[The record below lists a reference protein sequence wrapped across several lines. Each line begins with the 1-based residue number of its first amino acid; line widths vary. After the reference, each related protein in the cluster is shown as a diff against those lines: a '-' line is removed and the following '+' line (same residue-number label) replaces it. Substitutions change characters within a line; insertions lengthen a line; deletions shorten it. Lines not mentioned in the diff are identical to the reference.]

1 MLPARNR
8 LRSSAD
14 FALTVRR
21 GVRVGQRTLVL
32 HGLRVEQD
40 RTERSEPAQP
50 ARVKDSPPVQV
61 GFVVSRAVGNAV
73 RRNRTKRRLRALMAS
88 SLDSLP
94 AGARLVVRA
103 LPPAA
108 EASGDALAQDLDRAV
123 RRLVAKLS

>member
-1 MLPARNR
+1 
-8 LRSSAD
+8 
-14 FALTVRR
+14 
-21 GVRVGQRTLVL
+21 
-32 HGLRVEQD
+32 
-40 RTERSEPAQP
+40 
-50 ARVKDSPPVQV
+50 
-61 GFVVSRAVGNAV
+61 
-73 RRNRTKRRLRALMAS
+73 MAS